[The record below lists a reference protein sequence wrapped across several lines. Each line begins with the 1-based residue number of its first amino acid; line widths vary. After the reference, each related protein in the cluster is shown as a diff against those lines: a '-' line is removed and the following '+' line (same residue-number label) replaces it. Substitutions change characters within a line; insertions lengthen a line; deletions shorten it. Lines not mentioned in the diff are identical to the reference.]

1 MGGQGETRETRAAH
15 PRSRPEDPAPT
26 AQGVLPSPAAGVQAA
41 RACRPPPG
49 AERSGVSR
57 GRVPGLAL
65 FAEGSP
71 ASAVYGEKTR
81 PLRPGEPG
89 RATRTPSWRRA
100 CGPKRASPPRGPGQT
115 SLAPP
120 GLAHLILPL
129 PPARCLRLP
138 RVHLPAAALG
148 CKAVRVNSS
157 SPQEFLCDS

>member
-15 PRSRPEDPAPT
+15 PRSRPEAPAPT

-71 ASAVYGEKTR
+71 ASAVYREKTR

-89 RATRTPSWRRA
+89 RATHTLLEKSLWAQEGQPASRPWPDKPGAPRPRPPHPPSSA
-100 CGPKRASPPRGPGQT
+100 GQVPPAPPCPPPRGC
-115 SLAPP
+115 
-120 GLAHLILPL
+120 
-129 PPARCLRLP
+129 ARVQGRP
-138 RVHLPAAALG
+138 R
-148 CKAVRVNSS
+148 
-157 SPQEFLCDS
+157 EFLFSSGVPL